1 MKDDKKYINIG
12 IIDSGID
19 LNFIRKYKIQIA
31 KAANFQVN
39 FVNKTIETEIYDQ
52 SELTFPDCKISDQ
65 NGHGT
70 EITSIIFDQLNK
82 KFHINFFIAKILDKN
97 KESNI
102 ASLYSALQWMVE
114 IAKPDYLNLSLGTS
128 DKKYS
133 NLIYSLTEKAK
144 DNNIKIFC
152 AASGV
157 KSYPAEF
164 DTVTTVGDLGV
175 VQLGETGKKI
185 NIKVD
190 DREVKLYSGNKWIQ
204 KNMFSS
210 YASPLALCRQ
220 ILIEHK
226 DVPQRYK
233 VNNN

>member
-1 MKDDKKYINIG
+1 MKEDKKTIKIG

-19 LNFIRKYKIQIA
+19 LNFIEKCKIQIVQ
-31 KAANFQVN
+31 AANFQVN
-39 FVNKTIETEIYDQ
+39 FVKKTIETEIYDQ
-52 SELTFPDCKISDQ
+52 SEFKYADCKITDQ

-82 KFHINFFIAKILDKN
+82 KFNINFFIGKILDKN

-102 ASLYSALQWMVE
+102 ASFYSALQWMIEV
-114 IAKPDYLNLSLGTS
+114 IKPDYLNLSLGTNN
-128 DKKYS
+128 KKYS
-133 NLIYSLTEKAK
+133 DLIYSLTEKANN
-144 DNNIKIFC
+144 NNIKIFC

-164 DTVTTVGDLGV
+164 STVTTVGDVGV
-175 VQLGETGKKI
+175 VQSGEPGKKI
-185 NIKVD
+185 DIQVD
-190 DREVKLYSGNKWIQ
+190 DTEVKLYSKGRWIK

-226 DVPQRYK
+226 TVP
-233 VNNN
+233 